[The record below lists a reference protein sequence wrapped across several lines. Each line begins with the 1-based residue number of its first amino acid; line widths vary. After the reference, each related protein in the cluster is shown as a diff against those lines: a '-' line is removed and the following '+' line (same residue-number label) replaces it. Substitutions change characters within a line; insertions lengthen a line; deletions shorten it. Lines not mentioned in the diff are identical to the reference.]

1 MSFRLMIRNFNF
13 SEAACV
19 NGYSYGIFK
28 NNYFKSYIL
37 CDSKNTWYIQILYN
51 KLITSDM
58 FKI

>member
-28 NNYFKSYIL
+28 NNYL
-37 CDSKNTWYIQILYN
+37 KNYAIIKTHGIYKLYTIN
-51 KLITSDM
+51 
-58 FKI
+58 